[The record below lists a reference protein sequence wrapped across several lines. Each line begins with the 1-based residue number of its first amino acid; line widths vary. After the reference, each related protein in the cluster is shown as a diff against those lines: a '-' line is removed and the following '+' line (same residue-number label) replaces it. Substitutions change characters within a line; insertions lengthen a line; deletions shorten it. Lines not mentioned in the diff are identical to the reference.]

1 MASLVSYGMCQT
13 ACNAGAVACYAGA
26 GATFGAV
33 TAGAGTAVAVLA
45 CNSIQGSCMA
55 VCAAK
60 FLAEGSAET
69 AASGGVMG
77 PVVAVGGTLLGI
89 AGGVAAA
96 SGAATASGAAAA
108 GGAAGGA
115 AAVGGS
121 AAATGAAAAGGAVGG
136 AAAGSGAAVTTGV
149 WVGRAALGTSAL
161 GIALTLGYVSYRV
174 WDWQRAKAGAVA
186 APKTLHVYAPGKSGT
201 KGNASSAVG
210 LGVPGAQGI
219 SAVPVAGAAGPSRG
233 PVRQGGARAADA
245 SSRRSSSE
253 FLMIP
258 HGGVA
263 HGDAAIICVGDDR
276 QSSSITRQAAPPVA
290 SNPQTVEVHV
300 CDAEIDDAVAVPE
313 FPTDIQVVTHARAS
327 KGRVINIQQGLILV
341 DFADGH
347 APQLLDPLE
356 VSVLPNDLTAI
367 NNSCA

>member
-13 ACNAGAVACYAGA
+13 ACNAGAVACYASVGT
-26 GATFGAV
+26 TFGAV
-33 TAGAGTAVAVLA
+33 TAGAGTPAAVLA

-77 PVVAVGGTLLGI
+77 PVVAVGGTLLCI

-115 AAVGGS
+115 AAVAGS

-136 AAAGSGAAVTTGV
+136 AAAGGGAAVTAGV
-149 WVGRAALGTSAL
+149 MVGRAALGTSAL
-161 GIALTLGYVSYRV
+161 GIALTLGYISYWV
-174 WDWQRAKAGAVA
+174 WDRQRAKAGAVA
-186 APKTLHVYAPGKSGT
+186 APETLHVCAPGKSGA

-219 SAVPVAGAAGPSRG
+219 SAVPVAG
-233 PVRQGGARAADA
+233 
-245 SSRRSSSE
+245 
-253 FLMIP
+253 
-258 HGGVA
+258 VA
-263 HGDAAIICVGDDR
+263 HGDATIACVGDDR
-276 QSSSITRQAAPPVA
+276 QSSIIARQAAPPVA
-290 SNPQTVEVHV
+290 PNPQTVEVHV
-300 CDAEIDDAVAVPE
+300 CDTEIDGAVAVPE
-313 FPTDIQVVTHARAS
+313 FPTDIQVVTRTSAR

-341 DFADGH
+341 GFADGH
-347 APQLLDPLE
+347 APQLLNPSE

-367 NNSCA
+367 NNPGS